1 MSVYYKKKII
11 TLVFKSMSQ
20 AMLKISNV
28 LFCVF
33 TPRPSVQM
41 KIERDHI
48 TLGGG
53 NNYLSDVGEKKR
65 CLPLEGNGAS

>member
-1 MSVYYKKKII
+1 MSVYYKKNII

-48 TLGGG
+48 TLGGKIIIS
-53 NNYLSDVGEKKR
+53 LTWAEKNVV
-65 CLPLEGNGAS
+65 CPLRVL